1 VRRNTSPYL
10 RKWASCHEL
19 FLSRESPN
27 PRAPSF
33 RDIANRPGMTPEAL
47 AGWLK
52 NGHNYP
58 TEMGFHLEPYQ
69 VDSLVA
75 YMIRQRAEVP
85 SSEH

>member
-1 VRRNTSPYL
+1 
-10 RKWASCHEL
+10 
-19 FLSRESPN
+19 
-27 PRAPSF
+27 
-33 RDIANRPGMTPEAL
+33 MTPEAL